1 MEDIFLCARIGV
13 DCVKD
18 DDGKYLGFIFNVKRD
33 DADDMI
39 VFIKEKLNEYHVPYD
54 DVYVFCSV
62 SLPLVMITDKESIE
76 NEIKVKSEILNKKS
90 EENSRKK

>member
-1 MEDIFLCARIGV
+1 MEDIFFCARIGV

-39 VFIKEKLNEYHVPYD
+39 EFIKEKLNEYHVPYD
-54 DVYVFCSV
+54 DVYVFCSL
-62 SLPLVMITDKESIE
+62 SLPLVMITDKESIK
-76 NEIKVKSEILNKKS
+76 NEIKEKSEILIKRS
-90 EENSRKK
+90 ELRGKQK